1 MSWTKRELVQNAFE
15 EVGLASYAF
24 DLQPEQFQAG
34 LRRLDNMM
42 ATWNSRGLRIGYPLT
57 DSPSGSDLDQDAGVT
72 DEAIEAI
79 VSNLAIRLA
88 PMLGKTVSPDTKATA
103 RSAYMALLSRR
114 TAILERL
121 IDVNAVPAGAGT
133 KYWRFNGDP
142 FLQQEERGITVGP
155 DDVLNLT
162 ESVISTDPQENLITT
177 ET

>member
-1 MSWTKRELVQNAFE
+1 MSWTKREVVQNAFE

-24 DLQPEQFQAG
+24 DLQPEQMQAG

-57 DSPSGSDLDQDAGVT
+57 DSPAGSDLDQDTNVT

-88 PMLGKTVSPDTKATA
+88 PLLGKTVSPDTKATA

-114 TAILERL
+114 STIPERL

-133 KYWRFNGDP
+133 KYWRVNGDP
-142 FLQQEERGITVGP
+142 FLQQEDRGLTVGP
-155 DDVLNLT
+155 DAVLDL
-162 ESVISTDPQENLITT
+162 ES
-177 ET
+177 

>member
-1 MSWTKRELVQNAFE
+1 MSWTKREVVQNAFE

-24 DLQPEQFQAG
+24 DLQPEQLQAG

-57 DSPSGSDLDQDAGVT
+57 DSPAGSDLDQDTNVT

-88 PMLGKTVSPDTKATA
+88 PLLGKTVSPDTKATA

-114 TAILERL
+114 STIPERL

-133 KYWRFNGDP
+133 KYWRVNGDP
-142 FLQQEERGITVGP
+142 FLQQEDRGLTVGP
-155 DDVLNLT
+155 DAALDL
-162 ESVISTDPQENLITT
+162 ES
-177 ET
+177 

>member
-1 MSWTKRELVQNAFE
+1 VSWTKRELVQNAFE

-57 DSPSGSDLDQDAGVT
+57 DNPSGSDLDQDSNVT

-88 PMLGKTVSPDTKATA
+88 PMLGKTVSPDTKASA

-114 TAILERL
+114 SNVLEKR

-142 FLQQEERGITVGP
+142 FLSEEERGLTVGP
-155 DDVLNLT
+155 DDVLDLQ
-162 ESVISTDPQENLITT
+162 S
-177 ET
+177 

>member
-1 MSWTKRELVQNAFE
+1 MSWTKREVVQNAFE

-24 DLQPEQFQAG
+24 DLQPEQMQAG

-42 ATWNSRGLRIGYPLT
+42 ATWNSRGLRIGYPLE
-57 DSPSGSDLDQDAGVT
+57 DNPSLSSLDQDAGVT

-88 PMLGKTVSPDTKATA
+88 PLLGKTVSPDTKATA

-114 TAILERL
+114 STIPERL

-133 KYWRFNGDP
+133 KYWRVNGDP
-142 FLQQEERGITVGP
+142 FLQQEDRGLTVGP
-155 DDVLNLT
+155 DAALDL
-162 ESVISTDPQENLITT
+162 ES
-177 ET
+177 

>member
-1 MSWTKRELVQNAFE
+1 MSWTKREVVQNAFE

-24 DLQPEQFQAG
+24 DLQPEQMQAG

-57 DSPSGSDLDQDAGVT
+57 DSPAGSDLDQDTNVT

-88 PMLGKTVSPDTKATA
+88 PLLGKTVSPDTKATA

-114 TAILERL
+114 STIPERL

-133 KYWRFNGDP
+133 KYWRVNGDP
-142 FLQQEERGITVGP
+142 FLQQEDRGLTVGP
-155 DDVLNLT
+155 DAALDL
-162 ESVISTDPQENLITT
+162 ES
-177 ET
+177 

>member
-1 MSWTKRELVQNAFE
+1 VSWTKREVVQNAFE

-24 DLQPEQFQAG
+24 DLQPEQMQAG

-57 DSPSGSDLDQDAGVT
+57 DSPAGSDLDQDTNVT

-88 PMLGKTVSPDTKATA
+88 PLLGKTVSPDTKASA
-103 RSAYMALLSRR
+103 RSAYMALLGRR
-114 TAILERL
+114 STIPERL

-133 KYWRFNGDP
+133 KYWRVNGDP
-142 FLQQEERGITVGP
+142 FLQQEDRGLTVGP
-155 DDVLNLT
+155 DAALDL
-162 ESVISTDPQENLITT
+162 ES
-177 ET
+177 

>member
-1 MSWTKRELVQNAFE
+1 MSWTKREIVQNAFE

-24 DLQPEQFQAG
+24 DLQPEQMQAG

-57 DSPSGSDLDQDAGVT
+57 DSPAGSDLDQDATVT

-79 VSNLAIRLA
+79 VSNLAVRLA

-103 RSAYMALLSRR
+103 RSSYMALLSRR
-114 TAILERL
+114 STIPERL

-142 FLQQEERGITVGP
+142 FLQQEDRGLTVGP
-155 DDVLNLT
+155 DAALDL
-162 ESVISTDPQENLITT
+162 ES
-177 ET
+177 

>member
-24 DLQPEQFQAG
+24 DLQPEQMQAG

-57 DSPSGSDLDQDAGVT
+57 DSPSGSDLDQDSNVT

-79 VSNLAIRLA
+79 VSNLALRLA
-88 PMLGKTVSPDTKATA
+88 PMLGKTVSPDTKASA

-114 TAILERL
+114 SNTLEKR

-133 KYWRFNGDP
+133 KYWRINGDP
-142 FLQQEERGITVGP
+142 FLQQEDRGLTVGP
-155 DDVLNLT
+155 DDVLDL
-162 ESVISTDPQENLITT
+162 ES
-177 ET
+177 

>member
-57 DSPSGSDLDQDAGVT
+57 DNPAGSSLDEDAGVT

-79 VSNLAIRLA
+79 VGNLAIRLA
-88 PMLGKTVSPDTKATA
+88 PMLGKTVSPDTKASA

-114 TAILERL
+114 SQILERL
-121 IDVNAVPAGAGT
+121 IDVNSVPAGQGT

-142 FLQQEERGITVGP
+142 FLQREDRGLTVGP
-155 DDVLNLT
+155 DDVLDLGT
-162 ESVISTDPQENLITT
+162 
-177 ET
+177 

>member
-24 DLQPEQFQAG
+24 DLQPEQMQAG

-57 DSPSGSDLDQDAGVT
+57 DSPAGSDLDQDTNVT

-88 PMLGKTVSPDTKATA
+88 PLLGKTVSPDTKATA

-114 TAILERL
+114 STIPERL

-133 KYWRFNGDP
+133 KYWRVNGDP
-142 FLQQEERGITVGP
+142 FLQQEDRGLTVGP
-155 DDVLNLT
+155 DAALDL
-162 ESVISTDPQENLITT
+162 ES
-177 ET
+177 

>member
-24 DLQPEQFQAG
+24 DLQPEQYQAG

-42 ATWNSRGLRIGYPLT
+42 ATWNTRGLRMGYPLA
-57 DSPSGSDLDQDAGVT
+57 DSPAGSDLDQDAGVT

-103 RSAYMALLSRR
+103 RGAYMALLSRFSD
-114 TAILERL
+114 IVERR
-121 IDVNAVPAGAGT
+121 IDRSAVPAGQGT
-133 KYWRFNGDP
+133 KYWRYNSDP
-142 FLQQEERGITVGP
+142 FLEREERGLTVGP
-155 DDVLNLT
+155 DDTLNF
-162 ESVISTDPQENLITT
+162 ES
-177 ET
+177 

>member
-1 MSWTKRELVQNAFE
+1 VSWTKREIVQNAFE

-24 DLQPEQFQAG
+24 DLQPEQMQAG

-57 DSPSGSDLDQDAGVT
+57 DSPAGSDLDQDATVT

-79 VSNLAIRLA
+79 VSNLAVRLA

-103 RSAYMALLSRR
+103 RSSYMALLSRR
-114 TAILERL
+114 STIPERL

-142 FLQQEERGITVGP
+142 FLQQEDRGLTVGP
-155 DDVLNLT
+155 DAALDL
-162 ESVISTDPQENLITT
+162 ES
-177 ET
+177 

>member
-1 MSWTKRELVQNAFE
+1 MSWTKREIVQNAFE
-15 EVGLASYAF
+15 ECGLASYAF
-24 DLQPEQFQAG
+24 DLQPEQMQAG

-57 DSPSGSDLDQDAGVT
+57 DSPAGSDLDQDTNVT

-88 PMLGKTVSPDTKATA
+88 PLLGKTVSPDTKATA

-114 TAILERL
+114 STIPERL

-133 KYWRFNGDP
+133 KYWRVNGDP
-142 FLQQEERGITVGP
+142 FLQQEDRGLTVGP
-155 DDVLNLT
+155 DAVLDL
-162 ESVISTDPQENLITT
+162 ES
-177 ET
+177 

>member
-57 DSPSGSDLDQDAGVT
+57 DSPAGSDLDQDTNVT

-79 VSNLAIRLA
+79 VSNLAVRLA
-88 PMLGKTVSPDTKATA
+88 PMMGKTVSPDTKATA
-103 RSAYMALLSRR
+103 RSSYMALLSRR
-114 TAILERL
+114 STIPERL

-133 KYWRFNGDP
+133 KYWRINGDP
-142 FLQQEERGITVGP
+142 FLQREDRGLTVGP
-155 DDVLNLT
+155 DAALDL
-162 ESVISTDPQENLITT
+162 ES
-177 ET
+177 